1 VYDTGHPVSST
12 PVRLILASA
21 SPRRAEL
28 LTAAGFDFQVV
39 PADVDETPWPG
50 EAPRIYALRVAR
62 AKANE
67 IAARLTSDDVVLAA
81 DTVVVVDDR
90 LMGKPVDAGDAASM
104 LRALSGRVH
113 EVHTA
118 VVLGGAIDRED
129 VVTTTV
135 RFNALTD
142 AEIEWYVATGE
153 AEGKAGA
160 YGIQG
165 RAARFIEGIEG
176 SWSNVVG
183 LPIATVYRLLSE
195 AGAGVLATAP
205 DQIDP
210 VQR

>member
-1 VYDTGHPVSST
+1 M
-12 PVRLILASA
+12 RLILASA

-28 LTAAGFDFQVV
+28 LTAAGFEFQVV
-39 PADVDETPWPG
+39 PADVDETPRSG
-50 EAPRIYALRVAR
+50 EAPKAYALRVAR
-62 AKANE
+62 AKASE
-67 IAARLTSDDVVLAA
+67 IAARLTGDDVVLAA
-81 DTVVVVDDR
+81 DTVVVVGDR
-90 LMGKPVDAGDAASM
+90 MMGKPVGAADAASM

-118 VVLGGAIDRED
+118 VVLAGAIDREA
-129 VVTTTV
+129 VVTTAV
-135 RFNALTD
+135 RFNVLSE

-165 RAARFIEGIEG
+165 RAARFIDSIDG

-183 LPIATVYRLLSE
+183 LPIAAVYRMLSE
-195 AGAGVLATAP
+195 AGAGVLANAP
-205 DQIDP
+205 VQIDP